1 MSWVCIGDYNE
12 ILSSSEKQGHRPRHP
27 RFMEEFR
34 SALHH
39 CGLVDIGYHGNTFTW
54 RNGRQGEAFVQERL
68 NRACAIIEWRKLF
81 PQAIVRHLQAS
92 YSDHDPIL
100 LILQRDT
107 QNGRRKK
114 IPKRCEERWAT
125 HLECESIIR
134 EAWSRVSYS
143 SSPMFRLFS
152 KIRECRSALVAWSR
166 NMGSFKTR
174 LEEKE
179 RVLEELKARNNA
191 GNLDMIQAVKGEI
204 NALLYQEELSWRQR
218 SHAIWLPTG
227 DKNTKFFHQRT
238 SQRRRKNHI
247 VGFMD
252 GGGGVT
258 STEEKERV
266 AEEYFQRLYTITNPN
281 GMEAILDKVDRV
293 VTPVMDQTLLQLY
306 SPDEIKRAFFQ
317 MHTSK

>member
-1 MSWVCIGDYNE
+1 
-12 ILSSSEKQGHRPRHP
+12 
-27 RFMEEFR
+27 
-34 SALHH
+34 
-39 CGLVDIGYHGNTFTW
+39 
-54 RNGRQGEAFVQERL
+54 
-68 NRACAIIEWRKLF
+68 
-81 PQAIVRHLQAS
+81 
-92 YSDHDPIL
+92 
-100 LILQRDT
+100 
-107 QNGRRKK
+107 
-114 IPKRCEERWAT
+114 
-125 HLECESIIR
+125 
-134 EAWSRVSYS
+134 
-143 SSPMFRLFS
+143 
-152 KIRECRSALVAWSR
+152 
-166 NMGSFKTR
+166 MGSFKTR